1 MARLPRAG
9 WEMADQVGHDDGQGR
24 DEGGAE
30 HQEGHFRAREGEKPG
45 SEHQEGCFCAREGR
59 KLIPEAEGRQG
70 LQTRTPSSDGEP
82 LP

>member
-30 HQEGHFRAREGEKPG
+30 HRESRFRAREGEKPG
-45 SEHQEGCFCAREGR
+45 SEHQKSRFRDREGR
-59 KLIPEAEGRQG
+59 SWVQSPG
-70 LQTRTPSSDGEP
+70 
-82 LP
+82 